1 MSSLN
6 ESLGI
11 SKVNL
16 KKYKLLT
23 DKLVDKSSMSI
34 NQQEIQGLNLLKLDY
49 QDSNTDI
56 FVDANYNPIDTDAS
70 PRVIIVYHNR
80 LVKSLENSNKIS
92 GVELLE
98 VFKKASQ
105 KDKLDV
111 NIHKDSTTRKL
122 IFSIESSKQQEETQE
137 SQNKEENKGEMT
149 NENHN

>member
-11 SKVNL
+11 SKINL

-34 NQQEIQGLNLLKLDY
+34 NQQEIQSLNLLKLDY

-98 VFKKASQ
+98 VFKRH
-105 KDKLDV
+105 
-111 NIHKDSTTRKL
+111 HKRINLMSTFIK
-122 IFSIESSKQQEETQE
+122 IQQQE
-137 SQNKEENKGEMT
+137 N
-149 NENHN
+149 